1 MEPLQLNYR
10 YRFPR
15 FKFKNGE
22 TKYGMLYSFYNKQKK
37 KLEHYFADANQIR
50 RNRHANKEILFSY
63 AKELKNKIKISDV
76 IQIEYLT

>member
-1 MEPLQLNYR
+1 MEPLLNYN

-37 KLEHYFADANQIR
+37 RLEHYFADANELR
-50 RNRHANKEILFSY
+50 KNTNTNKEIIASY
-63 AKELKNKIKISDV
+63 IKNLQHKINIADV
-76 IQIEYLT
+76 LQIEYLT

>member
-1 MEPLQLNYR
+1 MEPLQLNYGH
-10 YRFPR
+10 RFPR

-37 KLEHYFADANQIR
+37 RLEHYFAEANQIR
-50 RNRHANKEILFSY
+50 RSKSSNKAVIFNY
-63 AKELKNKIKISDV
+63 VKELKNKINIADV

>member
-1 MEPLQLNYR
+1 MEALKLNYK

-37 KLEHYFADANQIR
+37 RLEHYFADANEIR
-50 RNRHANKEILFSY
+50 RSETSNKSIL
-63 AKELKNKIKISDV
+63 KEYVKNLKHKIQISDV
-76 IQIEYLT
+76 IHIEYLT